1 MRGAVLAAGLALWSL
16 LAQREENLRDGA
28 QRVARCLE
36 RSDAACL
43 YAMTSDE
50 ERLAY
55 GLTVEK
61 VEYLLTN
68 YVRRHLPLERLDADK
83 DSEPPLVGGQPH
95 LTAVYDVRDP
105 KRGNGKFE
113 ITVARTHEGTKSP
126 LLVSSLIAQ
135 SMLWRHSELG
145 QVSGSEK
152 IAAWAKAARE
162 DGALLRRC
170 GFDGIL
176 QYDSMRLIGWD
187 DWANALEHRYRVG
200 VQNRSSNH

>member
-1 MRGAVLAAGLALWSL
+1 
-16 LAQREENLRDGA
+16 
-28 QRVARCLE
+28 
-36 RSDAACL
+36 
-43 YAMTSDE
+43 MTSDE

-55 GLTVEK
+55 GLTIEK
-61 VEYLLTN
+61 VESLLTN
-68 YVRRHLPLERLDADK
+68 YVRKHIPLERLVEDK
-83 DSEPPLVGGQPH
+83 ESEPPLIRDQPH

-105 KRGNGKFE
+105 KGGSGKFE
-113 ITVARTHEGTKSP
+113 ITVARTHQGTKSP

-162 DGALLRRC
+162 DGPLLRKC

-187 DWANALEHRYRVG
+187 DWASALEHRYRVG
-200 VQNRSSNH
+200 VQNRTSNH